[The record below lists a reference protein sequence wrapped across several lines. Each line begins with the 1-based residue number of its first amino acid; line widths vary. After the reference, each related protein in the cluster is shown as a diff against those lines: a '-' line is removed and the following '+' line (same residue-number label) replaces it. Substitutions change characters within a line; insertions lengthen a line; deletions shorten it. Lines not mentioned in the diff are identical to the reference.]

1 MKYLFY
7 WMIFQV
13 LVGVWL
19 IVSPYALGYREI
31 TSMTMDN
38 LVFGAIVVI
47 LGIGA
52 AFASFPMV
60 KHAEKKTT

>member
-13 LVGVWL
+13 LVGLWL
-19 IVSPYALGYREI
+19 INSPYALGYKEI
-31 TSMTMDN
+31 TSVTLDN
-38 LVFGAIVVI
+38 LVFGAVVVI

-52 AFASFPMV
+52 AFASYQTL
-60 KHAEKKTT
+60 KHNEEKRT